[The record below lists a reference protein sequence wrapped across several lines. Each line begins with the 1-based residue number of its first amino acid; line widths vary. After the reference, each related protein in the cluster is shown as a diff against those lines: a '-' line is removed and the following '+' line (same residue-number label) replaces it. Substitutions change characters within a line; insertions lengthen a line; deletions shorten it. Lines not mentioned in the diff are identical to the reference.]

1 MQTVTVT
8 RIVHAPHSTVWSL
21 VADVTTVV
29 KWHPSVASV
38 DLLSPEATGIGAAR
52 RCNFHD
58 GTSVRE
64 DISEL
69 VEGERLRLVLTEFT
83 LPMKRFEVDVTVT
96 PVRDGTTQVT
106 FEMNYEI
113 KFGILGRAMNALVV
127 RGQMSKLISTVLAG
141 LDHHSAT
148 GELIGRDFVPAAA

>member
-8 RIVHAPHSTVWSL
+8 RIVHAPHSTVWAL
-21 VADVTTVV
+21 VADVTSIV

-38 DLLSPEATGIGAAR
+38 DLLSPEPTGVGAAR

-64 DISEL
+64 DVTEL
-69 VEGERLRLVLTEFT
+69 VEGERLRLVLTEFK
-83 LPMKRFEVDVTVT
+83 LPMKRFEVDVALT
-96 PVRDGTTQVT
+96 PASNGTTQVT
-106 FEMNYEI
+106 FTMNYEI
-113 KFGILGRAMNALVV
+113 KFGLLGRAMNALVV
-127 RGQMSKLISTVLAG
+127 RGQMNKLIGTVLAG

-148 GELIGRDFVPAAA
+148 GEFIDHDFVPAAA